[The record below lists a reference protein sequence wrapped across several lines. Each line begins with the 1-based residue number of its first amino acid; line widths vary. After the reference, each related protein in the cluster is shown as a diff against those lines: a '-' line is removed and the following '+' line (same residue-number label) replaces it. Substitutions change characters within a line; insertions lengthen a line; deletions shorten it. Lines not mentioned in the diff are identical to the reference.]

1 MPRRLKPCGTTAA
14 YFRHIRAGE
23 ETCQPCRDAM
33 TAQRKRYPKSNRE
46 RAWTMQDEL
55 LDWLSVEGT
64 WSTALEAAERFDR
77 NLDSTD
83 RALRKLR
90 DKGLVESRIVELARV
105 TDGGYDKRTEWR
117 IL

>member
-1 MPRRLKPCGTTAA
+1 MKLKPCGTTAA
-14 YFRHIRAGE
+14 YFRHIRNGE
-23 ETCQPCRDAM
+23 TTCQPCRDAM
-33 TAQRKRYPKSNRE
+33 TNQRRRYARTPRE
-46 RAWTMQDEL
+46 RKWTMQDEL

-77 NLDSTD
+77 NLESTE

-105 TDGGYDKRTEWR
+105 ADGGYDRRIEWR
-117 IL
+117 IP